1 MFRFQRT
8 HVCCSC
14 VTSIKAIKN
23 LNTKE
28 SKFGT
33 ISAEDKDKITQSPYR
48 CSALPLYSHSS
59 LAGSCTRKFRDT
71 KNIFRREDKKKNLI
85 SNNFASQWFRE
96 SWQQSCKART
106 VEGRAGGGGYRI
118 VFWQISW
125 QTPWTQV
132 TFHLVPRSVIKK
144 KIYYKEIKSK
154 KY

>member
-33 ISAEDKDKITQSPYR
+33 ISAEDKDKITRSPYR

-59 LAGSCTRKFRDT
+59 LAGSCTGKRDT
-71 KNIFRREDKKKNLI
+71 KNIF
-85 SNNFASQWFRE
+85 S
-96 SWQQSCKART
+96 T
-106 VEGRAGGGGYRI
+106 
-118 VFWQISW
+118 
-125 QTPWTQV
+125 
-132 TFHLVPRSVIKK
+132 
-144 KIYYKEIKSK
+144 
-154 KY
+154 

>member
-59 LAGSCTRKFRDT
+59 LAGSCTGKFRDT
-71 KNIFRREDKKKNLI
+71 KNIFRREDKKKNSI
-85 SNNFASQWFRE
+85 SDNFASQWFRFGNRDN
-96 SWQQSCKART
+96 SHAKLGQGG
-106 VEGRAGGGGYRI
+106 EGDI
-118 VFWQISW
+118 
-125 QTPWTQV
+125 
-132 TFHLVPRSVIKK
+132 
-144 KIYYKEIKSK
+144 E
-154 KY
+154 

>member
-33 ISAEDKDKITQSPYR
+33 ISAEDKDKITPSPYR

-59 LAGSCTRKFRDT
+59 LAGSCTGKFRDT
-71 KNIFRREDKKKNLI
+71 KNIFRREDKKKKLD
-85 SNNFASQWFRE
+85 QW
-96 SWQQSCKART
+96 
-106 VEGRAGGGGYRI
+106 
-118 VFWQISW
+118 
-125 QTPWTQV
+125 
-132 TFHLVPRSVIKK
+132 
-144 KIYYKEIKSK
+144 
-154 KY
+154 

>member
-28 SKFGT
+28 SKFET

-48 CSALPLYSHSS
+48 CSALPLCSHSS
-59 LAGSCTRKFRDT
+59 LAGSCTGKFRDT
-71 KNIFRREDKKKNLI
+71 KNIFSTWGQEKI
-85 SNNFASQWFRE
+85 SIRDNFASQWFRD

-106 VEGRAGGGGYRI
+106 GRGGGYRI

-132 TFHLVPRSVIKK
+132 TFHLMPRSAI
-144 KIYYKEIKSK
+144 
-154 KY
+154 

>member
-48 CSALPLYSHSS
+48 CSALPLCSHSS
-59 LAGSCTRKFRDT
+59 LAGRVVLVNLETLKIF
-71 KNIFRREDKKKNLI
+71 FRREDKKKLD
-85 SNNFASQWFRE
+85 Q
-96 SWQQSCKART
+96 
-106 VEGRAGGGGYRI
+106 
-118 VFWQISW
+118 
-125 QTPWTQV
+125 
-132 TFHLVPRSVIKK
+132 
-144 KIYYKEIKSK
+144 
-154 KY
+154 